1 MGKPKLESTDTE
13 LDMTPMIDM
22 VFLLI
27 IFFILAG
34 KISNERRTEQITVPP
49 TKTATKIDNG
59 KQDRIIINVFG
70 RTKTGSPPAG
80 SIDIG
85 GKKFLNRGVD
95 DYSAYVSMRQVL
107 DRAYDRADKEPD
119 AKVPGL
125 MLPKVIVEVRAD
137 ADTEYRMVQEVL
149 QVVTDSIDPSNKM
162 LPKQVPAAQMKP
174 FIQINYT
181 TRKPGEK

>member
-1 MGKPKLESTDTE
+1 MGKPKLESTETE
-13 LDMTPMIDM
+13 LDMTPMIDL

-34 KISNERRTEQITVPP
+34 KISSERRTEQITVPP
-49 TKTATKIDNG
+49 TKTATKLDND
-59 KQDRIIINVFG
+59 KKERVIVNVFG
-70 RTKTGSPPAG
+70 RTKAGSPPAG
-80 SIDIG
+80 SIAVG
-85 GKKFLNRGVD
+85 EKKFLNRGVD
-95 DYSAYVSMRQVL
+95 DYSAYVQLRALL
-107 DRAYDRADKEPD
+107 DRVYDKADKEPD

-162 LPKQVPAAQMKP
+162 LPKQVAASQMKP
-174 FIQINYT
+174 FVEINYT
-181 TRKPGEK
+181 TRKPGDK